1 MAKKVLIGTFSF
13 QTFTECVWIKEE
25 YIKTDWECGVRGLDS
40 AGLEAQRLYKW
51 VFNSSQTF
59 SRSEA
64 ENKFRPIWSLFFLS
78 LFFSFCSS
86 IFLLS
91 LLINVDFS
99 CNFSFA
105 NDQPFDSFC
114 VFRSFLNFN
123 LFSVTLYP
131 LFNNFCK
138 YYFIYVSNCQVLL
151 FSLVVIQTSRQ
162 MYPSLIILLLLYINL

>member
-1 MAKKVLIGTFSF
+1 MCGISTRLGWKHSASTNECSTLVKHF
-13 QTFTECVWIKEE
+13 QDLKP
-25 YIKTDWECGVRGLDS
+25 KTNLGRFD
-40 AGLEAQRLYKW
+40 LY
-51 VFNSSQTF
+51 FF
-59 SRSEA
+59 
-64 ENKFRPIWSLFFLS
+64 FRCC
-78 LFFSFCSS
+78 FFSFCSS

>member
-78 LFFSFCSS
+78 LLFFFPFVAQYFCSVYWLMLIFLA
-86 IFLLS
+86 IFLLQMIN
-91 LLINVDFS
+91 LLIHSV
-99 CNFSFA
+99 
-105 NDQPFDSFC
+105 FC
-114 VFRSFLNFN
+114 SFLNFN
-123 LFSVTLYP
+123 LFF
-131 LFNNFCK
+131 FN
-138 YYFIYVSNCQVLL
+138 
-151 FSLVVIQTSRQ
+151 SL
-162 MYPSLIILLLLYINL
+162 PSLQ